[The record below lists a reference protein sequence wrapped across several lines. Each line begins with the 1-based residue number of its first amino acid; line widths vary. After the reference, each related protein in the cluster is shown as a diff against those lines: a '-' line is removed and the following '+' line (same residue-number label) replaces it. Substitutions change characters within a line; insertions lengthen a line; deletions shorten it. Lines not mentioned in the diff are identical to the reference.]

1 MAPDEIPEKVGQVVQ
16 FHRRQAGLTQKGLGD
31 LAGIGKTA
39 VFDIEHGKATVR
51 MDTLMKV
58 LAVLNIRVTLQSPL
72 MSAFEAEVKAK
83 AEAKNRER
91 DHALR

>member
-1 MAPDEIPEKVGQVVQ
+1 MTPDEVPEEVGRVVG
-16 FHRRQAGLTQKGLGD
+16 FHRKQAGLTQKGLGD

-58 LAVLNIRVTLQSPL
+58 LAVLNIRVVFQSPL
-72 MSAFEAEVKAK
+72 MSAFEAVAK
-83 AEAKNRER
+83 RREHDDAQR
-91 DHALR
+91 